1 MKATDRFTSA
11 DLAAFPD
18 NDGKRYEIIDG
29 ELFVSKQPHR
39 HHQDVCFQAA
49 SKLQQASSR
58 GEGRAYIAPGV
69 IFADDD
75 DVAPDIIWISS
86 ARVSAFGPDGHLHGA
101 PELIVEVLSP
111 GKANERRDKEA
122 KLDLYSRRGVS
133 EYWIVDWRARLVEI
147 FRRKDS
153 GLVKVATLT
162 ESDTLT
168 TPLLPA
174 LSCRVAEL
182 FMGIPKSEPN

>member
-1 MKATDRFTSA
+1 MRATDRFTSA
-11 DLAAFPD
+11 DLARFPD
-18 NDGKRYEIIDG
+18 NDGNRYEIIDG
-29 ELFVSKQPHR
+29 ELYVSKQPHIY
-39 HHQDVCFQAA
+39 HQDVCGEILG
-49 SKLQQASSR
+49 KLQQASAH

-75 DVAPDIIWISS
+75 DVAPDVIWISS
-86 ARVSAFGPDGHLHGA
+86 ARMPTAPGADGHFHSA
-101 PELIVEVLSP
+101 PELIAEVLSP

-133 EYWIVDWRARLVEI
+133 EYWIVDWRSRLVEV
-147 FRRKDS
+147 FRRDDTH
-153 GLVKVATLT
+153 LDKVATLT

-182 FMGIPKSEPN
+182 FAGIPKSE